1 MCKNAKIL
9 LVVSALFTFATGL
22 SNIFTNVF
30 FWRETKNL
38 IVIAIYNLII
48 YLVTPTAFVAAGIL
62 AKKKNP
68 VYSLRIGLIIYSI
81 FYALILYI
89 GGRGRMY
96 IYLLGAVNG
105 VAAAFYWLPFNV
117 LCFDF
122 TSINNR
128 DTFNGLNGGLGGL
141 ASIIG
146 PITAAYIISR
156 FKGFVGYKIVFFI
169 SFVAFII
176 LAFISSR
183 FKHDSS
189 KGKLDMKKVFIS
201 DNNKWKIAKK
211 ANFSWGFRDSTIMF
225 VINVLAIQVLKSELN
240 LGILALTAALI
251 TSGSCILV
259 QKIIKPE
266 RRKIAIL
273 IGTIGAFTSMFILVF
288 RLSYTSMF
296 LYCVV
301 DAFCLPFFM
310 IQLYSSTFNAIDVLD
325 NEDSRV
331 EYMISRDFMLNG
343 GRAISACLLIGLIVL
358 FKDTNAIKAYLIFL
372 GIVPIVSG
380 YFLRKLQGII

>member
-9 LVVSALFTFATGL
+9 LAVSALFTFSTSL

-30 FWRETKNL
+30 FWKETNNL

-48 YLVTPTAFVAAGIL
+48 YLVTPTMFLVSGFF

-68 VYSLRIGLIIYSI
+68 VSSLRIGLIVYSI

-89 GGRGRMY
+89 GGKGKIY
-96 IYLLGAVNG
+96 IYLLGMING
-105 VAAAFYWLPFNV
+105 IAAGFYWLPFNV

-128 DTFNGLNGGLGGL
+128 DTFNGFNGGIGGV

-156 FKGFVGYKIVFFI
+156 FRGFLGYRIVFFI
-169 SFVAFII
+169 SFIIFII
-176 LAFISSR
+176 LAFISSI

-189 KGKLDMKKVFIS
+189 SGKLNMKKVLVS
-201 DNNKWKIAKK
+201 DRMEWSVARK
-211 ANFSWGFRDSTIMF
+211 ANFLWGFRDSTMMF
-225 VINVLAIQVLKSELN
+225 LINILAIQILKSELN
-240 LGILALTAALI
+240 LGILALIAALI
-251 TSGSCILV
+251 TSGSCVLV

-266 RRKIAIL
+266 RRKIAVL
-273 IGTIGAFTSMFILVF
+273 IGTIGAFISTLIIVLRMNRISIFAYSI
-288 RLSYTSMF
+288 
-296 LYCVV
+296 V
-301 DAFCLPFFM
+301 DAFCIPFFM
-310 IQLYSSTFNAIDVLD
+310 IQLYSATFNVIDVMD
-325 NEDSRV
+325 DEDSRI

-343 GRAISACLLIGLIVL
+343 GRAISASLLIILLTFFGGINV
-358 FKDTNAIKAYLIFL
+358 IRVYLIFL
-372 GIVPIVSG
+372 GVVPILSG
-380 YFLRKLQGII
+380 YFLTKLQKVL

>member
-9 LVVSALFTFATGL
+9 LAVSALFTFSTGL

-30 FWRETKNL
+30 FWRETKSL

-48 YLVTPTAFVAAGIL
+48 YLVTPITFVAAGFL
-62 AKKKNP
+62 AKKKSP
-68 VYSLRIGLIIYSI
+68 VYSLRIGLIVYSL
-81 FYALILYI
+81 FYALILYT
-89 GGRGRMY
+89 GGRGRIY

-105 VAAAFYWLPFNV
+105 AAAAFYWLPFNV

-128 DTFNGLNGGLGGL
+128 DSFNGFNGGLGGL

-156 FKGFVGYKIVFFI
+156 FKGFTGYRIVFFI
-169 SFVAFII
+169 SFVVFII
-176 LAFISSR
+176 LAFISSI

-189 KGKLDMKKVFIS
+189 KGKLDMKKILVS
-201 DNNKWKIAKK
+201 DNDKWKIAKK
-211 ANFSWGFRDSTIMF
+211 ANFLWGLRDSTIMF
-225 VINVLAIQVLKSELN
+225 VINILAIQVLKNELN

-251 TSGSCILV
+251 TSASCLLV
-259 QKIIKPE
+259 QRVIKPE

-273 IGTIGAFTSMFILVF
+273 IGTTGAFMSMFILVF
-288 RLSYTSMF
+288 KLSYISMF
-296 LYCVV
+296 LYSVV

-310 IQLYSSTFNAIDVLD
+310 IQLYSSTFNVIDVLD
-325 NEDSRV
+325 DEDNRV
-331 EYMISRDFMLNG
+331 EYMVSRDFMLNG
-343 GRAISACLLIGLIVL
+343 ARAASVCLLIGLLVL
-358 FKDTNAIKAYLIFL
+358 FKEVNAIKIYLIFL
-372 GIVPIVSG
+372 GAVPILSG
-380 YFLRKLQGII
+380 YFLKKLQKII